1 MVFSLASDKLMR
13 TLSLLCPDD
22 FVDLDKNIIQN
33 MFINH
38 FQDLLNDAEI
48 VKKPLRPCVI
58 SNVERMIKCRTHEAG
73 FSLFECPHCHEFKI
87 VPHSCKSKFCNS
99 CGVKYAAQRADFIKS
114 MVLDCPHRHVVL
126 TIHDKLR
133 QFFQYDRSLLNLMF
147 SAAAD
152 TLFNIFGNMG
162 KKDEHFTP
170 GFIITLHTFGRDLK
184 WNPHVH
190 ILLADGYTDNAGV
203 FHKLSFISYTAL
215 RKRWMTT
222 ILYALRDHMPDK
234 MSSLYKRVMNYIFY
248 KCKDGFYVY
257 APPTKYKCVDDA
269 VDYVVRY
276 VGRPVMAQSRITE
289 YDEEKK
295 MVSYWYERHD
305 DGVRVDVKESVI
317 DFMKKLIL
325 HIPDDQF
332 KMIRYYGFYAS
343 VKKKERKLI
352 KYATQRLFRPKLF
365 KHNWRDLLIHTFHKD
380 PLLCHCGHTM
390 VFLEC
395 YVP

>member
-1 MVFSLASDKLMR
+1 MASEKMMK
-13 TLSLLCPDD
+13 TLGLLCSDD

-33 MFINH
+33 IFIKH
-38 FQDLLNDAEI
+38 FQELLDDPEI
-48 VKKPLRPCVI
+48 KKKPLRSCVI
-58 SNVERMIKCRTHEAG
+58 SNMKRMMKCRTQDAG
-73 FSLFECPHCHEFKI
+73 FSLFECPHCHDFKI

-114 MVLDCPHRHVVL
+114 LVLDCPHRHVVL
-126 TIHDKLR
+126 TIHNKLR
-133 QFFQYDRSLLNLMF
+133 QFFLYDRDLLNLMF

-152 TLFNIFGNMG
+152 TLFKIFGNMG
-162 KKDEHFTP
+162 KKDYNFTP

-190 ILLADGYTDNAGV
+190 ILLADGYTDESGI
-203 FHKLSFISYTAL
+203 FHNMKFISYTAL

-222 ILYALRDHMPDK
+222 LLYALRDHIQGDY
-234 MSSLYKRVMNYIFY
+234 SSLYKRVMDYIY
-248 KCKDGFYVY
+248 KTCKDGFYIY
-257 APPTKYKCVDDA
+257 APPTKYKNVDDA

-289 YDEEKK
+289 YDENSKT
-295 MVSYWYERHD
+295 VSYWYERHD
-305 DGVRVDVKESVI
+305 DGVRVDVTESVI

-325 HIPDDQF
+325 HIPDDQI
-332 KMIRYYGFYAS
+332 KMICYYGFYAA

-352 KYATQRLFRPKLF
+352 KYIAQRLFRPSLF
-365 KHNWRDLLIHTFHKD
+365 KHNWRDLLIHTFHYD

-390 VFLEC
+390 VFLES